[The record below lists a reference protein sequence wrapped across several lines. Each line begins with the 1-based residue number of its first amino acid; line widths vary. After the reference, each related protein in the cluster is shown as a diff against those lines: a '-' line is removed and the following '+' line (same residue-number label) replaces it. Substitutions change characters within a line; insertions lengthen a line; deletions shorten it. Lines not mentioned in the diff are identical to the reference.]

1 MYSFLYVIGR
11 LNRRVVFKNK
21 ILLYETVLLKAGKIL
36 FFFLCVGREVIGF
49 DCYRNLLSC

>member
-11 LNRRVVFKNK
+11 LNRKVVFKNK